1 MEDGRGQE
9 SIPEQQVQ
17 RPWGRVGLE
26 GSEALKG
33 SSVVGAPEERVS
45 KSGVG
50 GN

>member
-1 MEDGRGQE
+1 M
-9 SIPEQQVQ
+9 Q

-26 GSEALKG
+26 VSEALKG

-45 KSGVG
+45 KSQVG